1 MAETDVQADPEQSRP
16 QFELEQA
23 ADYSQFLLYSKSEI
37 LAVLRAL
44 IQKGAMITVH
54 FDHGDSF
61 LLSSMIGLTAENR
74 KFILDVGS
82 NEEMNRKALHA
93 DKLIFTA
100 VLDKVKVQFSLPKLS
115 ATQSEG
121 RPAFLGNVPDTVL
134 RLQRREYFRLATP
147 IASPLMLAVTVRR
160 SDGSAHSMDVPLLD
174 LSGGGVGLLA
184 SPEQAQFLHR
194 GDTLHNCKLALPD
207 EGVLVATLTV
217 RNLNDV
223 TTRTGAHFVHVGCE
237 YIGLPAQRMIMLQRY
252 ITRVE
257 RERKARE
264 SGMS

>member
-1 MAETDVQADPEQSRP
+1 MAETDVQTDPEKSRP

-61 LLSSMIGLTAENR
+61 LLTSMIGLAAENR
-74 KFILDVGS
+74 RFILDMGS
-82 NEEMNRKALHA
+82 NEEMNRKALLS

-100 VLDKVKVQFSLPKLS
+100 ILDKVKVQFSLPKLS

-121 RPAFLGNVPDTVL
+121 RPAFLGSVPETLL

-147 IASPLMLAVTVRR
+147 IANPLMLAITVRR
-160 SDGSAHSMDVPLLD
+160 KDGSVLVIDVPLLD
-174 LSGGGVGLLA
+174 ISGGGMGLMA
-184 SPEQAQFLHR
+184 SPDQAEYFHR
-194 GDTLHNCKLALPD
+194 GNTLHDCKLQLPD
-207 EGVLVATLTV
+207 EGLLVATLGI
-217 RNLNDV
+217 RNLIDV
-223 TTRTGAHFVHVGCE
+223 TNRGGAHFVHVGCE
-237 YIGLPAQRMIMLQRY
+237 YIGLPTQRMIMVQRY

-264 SGMS
+264 SGMT